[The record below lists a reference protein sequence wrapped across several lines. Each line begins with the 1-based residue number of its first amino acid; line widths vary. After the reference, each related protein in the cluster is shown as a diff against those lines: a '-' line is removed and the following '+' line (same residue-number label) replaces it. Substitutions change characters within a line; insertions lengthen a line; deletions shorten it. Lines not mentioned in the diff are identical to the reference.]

1 MTCQN
6 NGHRNSIMKTNKL
19 KLAVLLSTF
28 VALTFLVSTPVNADS
43 AYDLGTVLSD
53 VDYKVLKPVPAG
65 IEGLAPQIVMTISA
79 LSGVALTSFLIK
91 KTK

>member
-6 NGHRNSIMKTNKL
+6 IGHRSINMKTNKL
-19 KLAVLLSTF
+19 KLAVLLSAF
-28 VALTFLVSTPVNADS
+28 VAMTYLTATPVS
-43 AYDLGTVLSD
+43 AGYGAYTELPSANQIV
-53 VDYKVLKPVPAG
+53 YVPAG
-65 IEGLAPQIVMTISA
+65 IEDLAPQVVMALSA